1 MNASVGSKND
11 ARWERPCC
19 RWDPWRDGEGGQ
31 GFKPETPARACPRGG
46 ELSGVEVNVVIRGG
60 FVRSGIEW
68 EKGRQINGEREADS
82 EREVFSEANEDLN
95 SMR

>member
-11 ARWERPCC
+11 ARWEKPCC

-68 EKGRQINGEREADS
+68 EKGRQINSEREADS
-82 EREVFSEANEDLN
+82 EREVFSEANEI
-95 SMR
+95 RIR